1 MVTVLEIVEVLVE
14 VAATGITLEAL
25 ERFLIMA
32 VELGHKEIVVVLVDT
47 TQAVEA
53 AEQEQWET
61 LLMEV
66 IKEEKAAMA
75 YLILE
80 LLMLEAVGEAG
91 IPVVT
96 LVALEAEALVM
107 EAEALVVKH
116 KAMQHFLVAV
126 EELVVLKAGR
136 PITVEMGIVE

>member
-1 MVTVLEIVEVLVE
+1 MVEVLVE
-14 VAATGITLEAL
+14 VAATGITLEAQ

-32 VELGHKEIVVVLVDT
+32 VELGHKEIVVVYLDT

-66 IKEEKAAMA
+66 IKEDKAEQAH
-75 YLILE
+75 LILE
-80 LLMLEAVGEAG
+80 LLTLEAVGEVDIMEMAA
-91 IPVVT
+91 
-96 LVALEAEALVM
+96 LKALEAEDVVM
-107 EAEALVVKH
+107 EAQALVVKH

>member
-1 MVTVLEIVEVLVE
+1 MVEVLVE
-14 VAATGITLEAL
+14 VAATGITLEAQ

-32 VELGHKEIVVVLVDT
+32 VELGHKEIVVVYLDT

-66 IKEEKAAMA
+66 MKEDKAEQAH
-75 YLILE
+75 LILE
-80 LLMLEAVGEAG
+80 LLTLEAVGEVDIMEMAA
-91 IPVVT
+91 
-96 LVALEAEALVM
+96 LKALEAEDVVM
-107 EAEALVVKH
+107 EAQALVVKH

-126 EELVVLKAGR
+126 EDQVGRKATI
-136 PITVEMGIVE
+136 PITAEMGIGE

>member
-1 MVTVLEIVEVLVE
+1 MLEIVEVLVE

-96 LVALEAEALVM
+96 LVALEAEALVL